1 MEDKTFKF
9 KQFSSFF
16 RIALQYFFASF
27 FLKVP
32 TAPYKAESEIIF
44 VTIGNHLP
52 EILFQLHTAA
62 YFFDSYN
69 KQQHCTDTAPCR
81 DDCLQKRHCNTEEYD
96 SHDPQQ
102 NQKQCPGIIHNSPL
116 WDHPLDVRVTHYKR
130 GFDKSFRSADFY

>member
-32 TAPYKAESEIIF
+32 TAPYKAEIEIIF

-52 EILFQLHTAA
+52 EILFQLHTSV
-62 YFFDSYN
+62 YFLQSYD
-69 KQQHCTDTAPCR
+69 QQSQCTYPVANTDNR
-81 DDCLQKRHCNTEEYD
+81 LQRRHNHTED
-96 SHDPQQ
+96 NDPDDPQQ
-102 NQKQCPGIIHNSPL
+102 NQKQYPGVIQ
-116 WDHPLDVRVTHYKR
+116 V
-130 GFDKSFRSADFY
+130 FE

>member
-32 TAPYKAESEIIF
+32 TAPYKAEIEIIF

-102 NQKQCPGIIHNSPL
+102 NQKQCPGVIHRLSVPFENKISIVFQNYPCKFIPYHKIIP
-116 WDHPLDVRVTHYKR
+116 
-130 GFDKSFRSADFY
+130 

>member
-81 DDCLQKRHCNTEEYD
+81 DDCLQKRHRHAKNNNAD
-96 SHDPQQ
+96 NSQQ
-102 NQKQCPGIIHNSPL
+102 NQK
-116 WDHPLDVRVTHYKR
+116 
-130 GFDKSFRSADFY
+130 

>member
-32 TAPYKAESEIIF
+32 TAPYKAEIEIIF

-69 KQQHCTDTAPCR
+69 KLQHCTDTAPCC
-81 DDCLQKRHCNTEEYD
+81 DDGLQNWHSNAKKYN
-96 SHDPQQ
+96 SSNPQQ
-102 NQKQCPGIIHNSPL
+102 NQK
-116 WDHPLDVRVTHYKR
+116 
-130 GFDKSFRSADFY
+130 